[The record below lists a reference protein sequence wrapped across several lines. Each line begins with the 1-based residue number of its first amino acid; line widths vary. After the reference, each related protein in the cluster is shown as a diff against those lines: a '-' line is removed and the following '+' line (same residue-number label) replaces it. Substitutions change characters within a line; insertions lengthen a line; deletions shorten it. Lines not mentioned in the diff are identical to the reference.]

1 MLLAK
6 ASLKTGP
13 GSGLV
18 IHITLVY
25 PGQSFKYQVFILASF
40 VQSADL
46 SIYFGFFFP
55 ITFFNIFS
63 VSFVNFFFAKAN
75 YVFVGYYLSLM
86 STFFLTIFFFNYY
99 CI

>member
-46 SIYFGFFFP
+46 SIYFGFFFLLHFLTYFLFRLLISFLQKP
-55 ITFFNIFS
+55 IMYLLDIICHS
-63 VSFVNFFFAKAN
+63 CPPSSLQSFFF
-75 YVFVGYYLSLM
+75 Y
-86 STFFLTIFFFNYY
+86 YY